1 MIAYGRF
8 HFHSLSNTPR
18 SPTYDFRPMGPL
30 VQVLDAET
38 SKDVLVCDAL
48 DEAGWWWWW
57 WLYMIKWLLSWFNR
71 YYLIFVPVQFKLKP
85 KKTLVIPCPIY
96 IHTHIYIYTTYF
108 QIHLQLLETPPTS
121 WCFSGSHCQ
130 DFSSQLGF
138 GWETQETP
146 SRQRLTNGGIVWL
159 TFDQM
164 EPDGTRWT
172 CSLKGNMKFDLRNKC
187 ICHFA

>member
-96 IHTHIYIYTTYF
+96 IHTYIYIHNILSNSPSVAGDAPNQLVF
-108 QIHLQLLETPPTS
+108 QWEPLPGFLLSTGL
-121 WCFSGSHCQ
+121 WLGNSG
-130 DFSSQLGF
+130 D
-138 GWETQETP
+138 TIATA
-146 SRQRLTNGGIVWL
+146 TNEWWNRVAYIW
-159 TFDQM
+159 
-164 EPDGTRWT
+164 PDGTRWT

>member
-96 IHTHIYIYTTYF
+96 IHTHIYIYTQHTF
-108 QIHLQLLETPPTS
+108 KFT
-121 WCFSGSHCQ
+121 FSCWRRPQPAGVSVGATARI
-130 DFSSQLGF
+130 SPLNWALVG
-138 GWETQETP
+138 
-146 SRQRLTNGGIVWL
+146 
-159 TFDQM
+159 
-164 EPDGTRWT
+164 
-172 CSLKGNMKFDLRNKC
+172 KLRR
-187 ICHFA
+187 HHRDSD